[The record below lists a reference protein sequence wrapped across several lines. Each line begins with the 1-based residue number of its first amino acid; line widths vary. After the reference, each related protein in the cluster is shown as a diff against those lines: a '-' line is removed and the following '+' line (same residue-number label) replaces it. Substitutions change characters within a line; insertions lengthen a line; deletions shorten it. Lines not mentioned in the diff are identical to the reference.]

1 MAFAHVQQTT
11 EKSCLLVWPYI
22 CLPYLCRFSAIPDWT
37 GALIVYLLVM
47 PLIFTSCSLFTP
59 ALRGVQKLGS
69 CLLVGLLLYVPG
81 AALAQR
87 KPGPPAPPASVTTVD
102 NGAIAQPAVKS
113 DKSVAEETEFTDAY
127 RFLLVDEPTKAITA
141 LEKMVAKNP
150 ANSAAQYALAAAM
163 IKAGKTTE
171 ALPYAQK
178 AYQLDKTN
186 AYYLLQVAELYVKQ
200 KRYPEAEEL
209 YESLLTKGSETIE
222 YGVELAAIYLFDD
235 KPDKALATYD
245 RVEKAMGLNEEITR
259 QKQRIY
265 LKQNKVDK
273 AIEEAEKLIAS
284 EPADPEFLVE
294 GAELLVANDRV
305 PLAITWLERALKL
318 SPDSPQAN
326 MMLADIYRRQGDMD
340 KSSQAL
346 QKVFANP
353 NLEAGLKARILSS
366 YAGVTGD
373 SPAGKQDALKM
384 AQELTRQNPN
394 DAKAQVMM
402 ADLLV
407 QQGQKAEAR
416 DTYVRAARL
425 DPSVYEVW
433 GAIVQ
438 LDGELAQID
447 SILTHTEKALE
458 VFPNQGLLWYSNGSA
473 NLYKRRYQEAV
484 DALEESRKLLAS
496 NQKIL
501 PEINGQ
507 LGDAYNG
514 LREYV
519 KSDEAYEAALKVD
532 PRNDRVLNNYS
543 YFLSLRKENLPRAKS
558 MSAKLTELHPN
569 NATYLDTHAWV
580 LYVMKDYAGA
590 KKFLEKA
597 IQSDP
602 ANISGTILEHYGDA
616 LFQLGDKAKA
626 IEQWKL
632 AKQKGESSD
641 RLNQKIAGGKLYE

>member
-1 MAFAHVQQTT
+1 M
-11 EKSCLLVWPYI
+11 LVWVYI
-22 CLPYLCRFSAIPDWT
+22 CLADLCQKLAIPDWA

-47 PLIFTSCSLFTP
+47 PLTSTSCSTFTP
-59 ALRGVQKLGS
+59 DFSGVRKLWP
-69 CLLVGLLLYVPG
+69 CLLVGLCLCLST
-81 AALAQR
+81 ATLAQR
-87 KPGPPAPPASVTTVD
+87 KPRTPDKPASFTTID
-102 NGAIAQPAVKS
+102 NGAIAQPTVKS
-113 DKSVAEETEFTDAY
+113 DKAVAEETEFTDAY

-141 LEKMVAKNP
+141 LEKLIAKNP
-150 ANSAAQYALAAAM
+150 ANAAAQYAMATAM
-163 IKAGKTTE
+163 IKAGKAAE
-171 ALPYAQK
+171 ALSYAQK
-178 AYQLDKTN
+178 AYQLDKSN
-186 AYYLLQVAELYVKQ
+186 PYYLLQIAELYVKQ

-209 YESLLTKGSETIE
+209 YESLLAKGSETIE

-265 LKQNKVDK
+265 LKQSKVDK

-284 EPADPEFLVE
+284 EPADPDFLVE

-318 SPDSPQAN
+318 SPDSPQAH
-326 MMLADIYRRQGDMD
+326 MMLADIYRRQGDLA
-340 KSSQAL
+340 KSNQAL
-346 QKVFANP
+346 KKVFDNP
-353 NLEAGLKARILSS
+353 NLEAPLKARILSS
-366 YAGVTGD
+366 YVGGGSSD
-373 SPAGKQDALKM
+373 SLVANPEALKM

-394 DAKAQVMM
+394 DAKAQIML
-402 ADLLV
+402 ADLLMK
-407 QQGQKAEAR
+407 QGQKAEAR
-416 DTYVRAARL
+416 DTYLRSARL

-438 LDGELAQID
+438 IDGELAEVD
-447 SILTHTEKALE
+447 SVLAHTEKALE
-458 VFPNQGLLWYSNGSA
+458 VFPNQGMLWYSKGSA
-473 NLYKRRYQEAV
+473 HLYKRHYQEAI
-484 DALEESRKLLAS
+484 DALEESRKLLGS
-496 NQKIL
+496 NRKIL
-501 PEINGQ
+501 PEIDGQ

-514 LREYV
+514 LRDYV
-519 KSDEAYEAALKVD
+519 RSDEAYETALKAD
-532 PRNDRVLNNYS
+532 PLNDRVLNNYS
-543 YFLSLRKENLPRAKS
+543 YFLSLRKENLPKAKS
-558 MSAKLTELHPN
+558 MSGKLVQLYPAK
-569 NATYLDTHAWV
+569 ATYLDTHAWV

-602 ANISGTILEHYGDA
+602 ANISGTTLEHYGDV

-632 AKQKGESSD
+632 AKQKGEASD

>member
-1 MAFAHVQQTT
+1 
-11 EKSCLLVWPYI
+11 
-22 CLPYLCRFSAIPDWT
+22 
-37 GALIVYLLVM
+37 M
-47 PLIFTSCSLFTP
+47 PLIYTSCSAFTSP
-59 ALRGVQKLGS
+59 FTGVRNLWP
-69 CLLVGLLLYVPG
+69 CLLVGLCLFLPD
-81 AALAQR
+81 ATLAQR
-87 KPGPPAPPASVTTVD
+87 KPRTPDQPVSVTTID
-102 NGAIAQPAVKS
+102 NGAIAQPTVKS
-113 DKSVAEETEFTDAY
+113 DKVVAEETEFTDAY
-127 RFLLVDEPTKAITA
+127 RFLLVDEPTKAIPA
-141 LEKMVAKNP
+141 LEKLAAKNP
-150 ANSAAQYALAAAM
+150 ANAAVQYALATAL
-163 IKAGKTTE
+163 IKASKPTE

-178 AYQLDKTN
+178 AYQLDKNN
-186 AYYLLQVAELYVKQ
+186 AYYLLQVAELFVKQ

-209 YESLLTKGSETIE
+209 YESLLAKGSETIE

-273 AIEEAEKLIAS
+273 AIEEAERLIAS

-326 MMLADIYRRQGDMD
+326 MMLADIYRRQGNVD
-340 KSSQAL
+340 KSTQAL
-346 QKVFANP
+346 QKVFSNP
-353 NLEAGLKARILSS
+353 NLEAGLKARILSN
-366 YAGVTGD
+366 YVGVAGDT
-373 SPAGKQDALKM
+373 PAAKQDALKM
-384 AQELTRQNPN
+384 AQELTRQNPR

-402 ADLLV
+402 ADLLM

-416 DTYVRAARL
+416 DAYVRAARL
-425 DPSVYEVW
+425 DPSIYEVW

-438 LDGELAQID
+438 LDGELSQVD
-447 SILTHTEKALE
+447 SIVIHTEKALE

-473 NLYKRRYQEAV
+473 NLYKRRYQEAI
-484 DALEESRKLLAS
+484 DALEESRKLLSS
-496 NQKIL
+496 NPKML

-514 LREYV
+514 IRDYA
-519 KSDEAYEAALKVD
+519 KSDEAYEAVLKVD
-532 PRNDRVLNNYS
+532 PNNDRVLNNYS
-543 YFLSLRKENLPRAKS
+543 YFLSLRKENLPRAKT
-558 MSAKLTELHPN
+558 MSTKLAELHPA

-580 LYVMKDYAGA
+580 LYVMKDYTGA
-590 KKFLEKA
+590 RKFLEKA

-626 IEQWKL
+626 IDQWKL
-632 AKQKGESSD
+632 AKQKGGASD
-641 RLNQKIAGGKLYE
+641 KLDQKIAGGRLYE

>member
-1 MAFAHVQQTT
+1 M
-11 EKSCLLVWPYI
+11 YI
-22 CLPYLCRFSAIPDWT
+22 CLAYLGYILAIPDQT

-47 PLIFTSCSLFTP
+47 PLIFTSCSTFTP
-59 ALRGVQKLGS
+59 AFPGVRNLWPR
-69 CLLVGLLLYVPG
+69 LLVGLALCLPI
-81 AALAQR
+81 ATLAQR
-87 KPGPPAPPASVTTVD
+87 KPTTPLLPISVTAID

-113 DKSVAEETEFTDAY
+113 DKAVAEETEFTDAY
-127 RFLLVDEPTKAITA
+127 RFLLVDEPTKAIDA
-141 LEKMVAKNP
+141 LEKMVVKNP
-150 ANSAAQYALAAAM
+150 ANSAAQYALASAM
-163 IKAGKTTE
+163 IKAGKPTE
-171 ALPYAQK
+171 ALPHAQK

-284 EPADPEFLVE
+284 EPADPDFLVE
-294 GAELLVANDRV
+294 GAELLMANDRV
-305 PLAITWLERALKL
+305 PLAISWLERALKL

-326 MMLADIYRRQGDMD
+326 MMLADIYRKQGDLD
-340 KSSQAL
+340 KSNQAI

-366 YAGVTGD
+366 YVGTSGD
-373 SPAGKQDALKM
+373 RPAAKQDALKM
-384 AQELTRQNPN
+384 AQELSRQNPK

-402 ADLLV
+402 ADLLM

-416 DTYVRAARL
+416 DAYVRAARL

-438 LDGELAQID
+438 LDGELAQVD

-458 VFPNQGLLWYSNGSA
+458 VFPNQGLLWYSNGAA
-473 NLYKRRYQEAV
+473 NLYKRRYQEAI

-496 NQKIL
+496 NEKIQ
-501 PEINGQ
+501 PEIIGQ

-514 LREYV
+514 LRDYV
-519 KSDEAYEAALKVD
+519 HSDEAYEAALKLD
-532 PRNDRVLNNYS
+532 PTNDRVLNNYS
-543 YFLSLRKENLPRAKS
+543 YFLSLRKENLPKAKI
-558 MSAKLTELHPN
+558 MSTKLAELHPT

-602 ANISGTILEHYGDA
+602 ANVSGTVLEHYGDA
-616 LFQLGDKAKA
+616 LFQSGDKAKA

-632 AKQKGESSD
+632 AKQKGGASD
-641 RLNQKIAGGKLYE
+641 RIDQKIAGGKLYE

>member
-1 MAFAHVQQTT
+1 
-11 EKSCLLVWPYI
+11 
-22 CLPYLCRFSAIPDWT
+22 
-37 GALIVYLLVM
+37 M
-47 PLIFTSCSLFTP
+47 PLIFTSYSTATP
-59 ALRGVQKLGS
+59 AFPGVRIWPR
-69 CLLVGLLLYVPG
+69 LLVGFCLCLPAPL
-81 AALAQR
+81 LAQQ
-87 KPGPPAPPASVTTVD
+87 KPAAPTPPAAVTPVD
-102 NGAIAQPAVKS
+102 NGAIAQPVSKS
-113 DKSVAEETEFTDAY
+113 DKAVAEETEFTDAF

-150 ANSAAQYALAAAM
+150 ANSAAQYALATAM
-163 IKAGKTTE
+163 VKAGKTTE
-171 ALPYAQK
+171 ALPYALK
-178 AYQLDKTN
+178 AYQLDKDN

-200 KRYPEAEEL
+200 KRYSDAEEL
-209 YESLLTKGSETIE
+209 YEKLLAKGTETIE

-273 AIEEAEKLIAS
+273 AIEEAEKLIAA

-294 GAELLVANDRV
+294 GAELLLANDRV
-305 PLAITWLERALKL
+305 PLAMSWLERALKL
-318 SPDSPQAN
+318 NPDNPQAN
-326 MMLADIYRRQGDMD
+326 MMLADIYRRQGNLD
-340 KSSQAL
+340 KSNQAI

-353 NLEAGLKARILSS
+353 NLEAGLKARILSN
-366 YAGVTGD
+366 YVGTTGD
-373 SPAGKQDALKM
+373 SPTAKQDALKM

-416 DTYVRAARL
+416 DAYVHAARL
-425 DPSVYEVW
+425 DPSIYEVW

-438 LDGELAQID
+438 LDGELNQVD
-447 SILTHTEKALE
+447 SVLVHTEKALE

-473 NLYKRRYQEAV
+473 NLFKRRYQEAV
-484 DALEESRKLLAS
+484 DALEESRKLLAA
-496 NQKIL
+496 NEKIQ
-501 PEINGQ
+501 PEINGW

-514 LREYV
+514 LRDYPH
-519 KSDEAYEAALKVD
+519 SDEAYEAALKAD
-532 PRNDRVLNNYS
+532 PANDRVLNNYS
-543 YFLSLRKENLPRAKS
+543 YFLSLRNENLSKAKT
-558 MSAKLTELHPN
+558 MSNKLVELHPT

-580 LYVMKDYAGA
+580 LYVSKDYAGA

-597 IQSDP
+597 IQSDSGH
-602 ANISGTILEHYGDA
+602 ISGTILEHYGDV

-632 AKQKGESSD
+632 ARQKGGASD
-641 RLNQKIAGGKLYE
+641 KLDQKIAGGKLYE

>member
-1 MAFAHVQQTT
+1 
-11 EKSCLLVWPYI
+11 
-22 CLPYLCRFSAIPDWT
+22 
-37 GALIVYLLVM
+37 M
-47 PLIFTSCSLFTP
+47 PLLFTSCSTFTP
-59 ALRGVQKLGS
+59 VLTRVQKLGA
-69 CLLVGLLLYVPG
+69 CLLVGLYLCLP
-81 AALAQR
+81 AATLAQR
-87 KPGPPAPPASVTTVD
+87 KSRTPDQPVSVTTVD
-102 NGAIAQPAVKS
+102 NGAIAQPATKS
-113 DKSVAEETEFTDAY
+113 DKAVAEETEFADAY
-127 RFLLVDEPTKAITA
+127 RFLLVDEPTKAVTA
-141 LEKMVAKNP
+141 LEKIVAKNP
-150 ANSAAQYALAAAM
+150 ANAAAQYALATAM
-163 IKAGKTTE
+163 IKAGQTTE

-178 AYQLDKTN
+178 AYQLDKNN

-209 YESLLTKGSETIE
+209 YESLLKKGSETIE

-305 PLAITWLERALKL
+305 PLAITWLERALKI

-326 MMLADIYRRQGDMD
+326 MMLADIYRRQGNLA
-340 KSSQAL
+340 KSNQAL
-346 QKVFANP
+346 KKVVDNP
-353 NLEAGLKARILSS
+353 NVEAGLKARILSS
-366 YAGVTGD
+366 YAGTTD
-373 SPAGKQDALKM
+373 DTPAAKQDALKM

-402 ADLLV
+402 ADLLA
-407 QQGQKAEAR
+407 QQGQKAAAR
-416 DTYVRAARL
+416 DAYVRAARI

-433 GAIVQ
+433 GAIVE
-438 LDGELAQID
+438 LDGELAQMD
-447 SILTHTEKALE
+447 SILVHSEKALE
-458 VFPNQGLLWYSNGSA
+458 VFPNQGALWYSNGTA
-473 NLYKRRYQEAV
+473 HLYKRHYQEAV

-496 NQKIL
+496 NPKIL
-501 PEINGQ
+501 PEINSL

-514 LREYV
+514 IKDYAR
-519 KSDEAYEAALKVD
+519 SDEAYETALKAN
-532 PRNDRVLNNYS
+532 PSNQQVLNNYS
-543 YFLSLRKENLPRAKS
+543 YFLSLRKENLPKAKS
-558 MSAKLTELHPN
+558 MSTKLVELHPKD
-569 NATYLDTHAWV
+569 ATYLDTHAWV

-590 KKFLEKA
+590 KKYLEKA
-597 IQSDP
+597 IQVEP
-602 ANISGTILEHYGDA
+602 AKISGTILEHYGDV

-632 AKQKGESSD
+632 AKQKGEASD
-641 RLNQKIAGGKLYE
+641 RLDQKIAGGKLYE

>member
-1 MAFAHVQQTT
+1 
-11 EKSCLLVWPYI
+11 
-22 CLPYLCRFSAIPDWT
+22 
-37 GALIVYLLVM
+37 M
-47 PLIFTSCSLFTP
+47 PLIFTFCRLLTP
-59 ALRGVQKLGS
+59 AFPGVRTLWPR
-69 CLLVGLLLYVPG
+69 LLLGLCLGLPV
-81 AALAQR
+81 ATLAQR
-87 KPGPPAPPASVTTVD
+87 KSPAPAPVAPVTPPVAVTAID

-113 DKSVAEETEFTDAY
+113 DKEVAEETEFTDAY

-150 ANSAAQYALAAAM
+150 ANAAAQYALAAAM
-163 IKAGKTTE
+163 IKAEKSKE

-178 AYQLDKTN
+178 AYQLDKNN

-200 KRYPEAEEL
+200 KRYTEAEEL
-209 YESLLTKGSETIE
+209 YESLLAKGSETIE

-318 SPDSPQAN
+318 SPDSPEAN
-326 MMLADIYRRQGDMD
+326 MMLADIYRRQGDVD
-340 KSSQAL
+340 KSNQAI
-346 QKVFANP
+346 QKLFANP

-366 YAGVTGD
+366 YVGASADT
-373 SPAGKQDALKM
+373 PTAKQDALKM
-384 AQELTRQNPN
+384 AQELSRQNPN
-394 DAKAQVMM
+394 DAKSQVMM
-402 ADLLV
+402 ADLLM

-416 DTYVRAARL
+416 DAYARAARL
-425 DPSVYEVW
+425 DPSIYEVW

-438 LDGELAQID
+438 LDGELSQID
-447 SILTHTEKALE
+447 SILVHTTQALE
-458 VFPNQGLLWYSNGSA
+458 VFPNQGLLWYSNGAA

-484 DALEESRKLLAS
+484 DALEESRKLLSS
-496 NQKIL
+496 NEKIL

-514 LREYV
+514 LREYP
-519 KSDEAYEAALKVD
+519 KSNEAYEAALKID
-532 PRNDRVLNNYS
+532 PANDRVLNNYS
-543 YFLSLRKENLPRAKS
+543 YFLSLRKENLARAKA
-558 MSAKLTELHPN
+558 MSTKLAELHPA

-580 LYVMKDYAGA
+580 LYVMKDYAA
-590 KKFLEKA
+590 ARKFLEKA

-602 ANISGTILEHYGDA
+602 ANVSGTILEHYGDA

-632 AKQKGESSD
+632 ARQKGGASD
-641 RLNQKIAGGKLYE
+641 KLDQKIAGGKLYE